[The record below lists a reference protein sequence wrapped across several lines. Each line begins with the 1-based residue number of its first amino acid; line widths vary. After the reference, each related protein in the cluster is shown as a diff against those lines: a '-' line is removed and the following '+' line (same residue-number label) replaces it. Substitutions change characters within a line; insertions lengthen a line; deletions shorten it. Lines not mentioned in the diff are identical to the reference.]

1 MTVFS
6 YMYCADHPAFV
17 FQVVGQSRDD
27 ALAMVPGGKPSSR
40 LVTNNTLIE
49 SLFESLCDF
58 SAVANVFSVL
68 LDDVHGRFFLNCLD
82 ESRYFSILIVRV
94 VVVPQSSQV

>member
-1 MTVFS
+1 MTVFG
-6 YMYCADHPAFV
+6 YMYCAGHPAFV

-27 ALAMVPGGKPSSR
+27 ALTIVPGGKPSSR
-40 LVTNNTLIE
+40 LVTNNTLI
-49 SLFESLCDF
+49 ESLCDF

-68 LDDVHGRFFLNCLD
+68 LDDVHGRFFYIVWTV
-82 ESRYFSILIVRV
+82 SRYFSILIVRV